1 MKSEFCT
8 YLDHSPVLFFK
19 WANTQNW
26 PVLHV
31 SENIKEF
38 LGYCAQT
45 FIQGELSYHD
55 IIYPEDIE
63 RITHEMHHHIEA
75 LSPAFTHSAYRLI
88 KADGKII
95 WVEDKTF
102 VNRNLYGE
110 IDYFYGYITDISK
123 LKLAEEERQKY
134 LNSIENSNKELIRTI
149 NNLQAYKHVLDET
162 NIVSMSDLE
171 GNITYCNEAF
181 LHTSGYTKEE
191 VMGKPH
197 SILRHPDTPKR
208 VFQSM
213 WESIQ
218 NKEIWKGF
226 LKNRRKDGS
235 AFYVNVTIA
244 PLLDENRKIEKYIS
258 VRHNITDLIQK
269 SEELKLQ
276 AITDPLTQL
285 GNRFKL
291 LLDKDKLN
299 APCLAIFDI
308 ANFNEINDFYGYFI
322 GDKLIQEL
330 GENLSRLGDAS
341 YGFYRMYADQFAVLG
356 NQSIHENFEA
366 TMRKWHT
373 HLRQTPLHVGD
384 EEVHVNLMCVLS
396 FESPE
401 LLLTTADLTKNH
413 AKISHLDFC
422 VYHKNIELAKE
433 YERNL
438 YWQKRLKIA
447 LETDAIVPFFQP
459 IMNTKTHKIEK
470 YEALV
475 RMISEDEVI
484 SPFQFLDIAKKTNQ
498 YTHITQTMIEKSFAL
513 FTKSSLKCSIN
524 LTVEDIKNRY
534 TMDFLW
540 NALERYKMQGKVIL
554 EIVESEGI
562 ENFKGMEPFLEYMKH
577 YGCHLSIDDFGT
589 GYSNFNYLIKLQA
602 HTIKIDGSM
611 IKEIT
616 NPASGARDVVEA
628 IVMFAKA
635 RGMKTIA
642 EFVASEEIF
651 KAVCDLGI
659 DYAQGYF
666 ISPPVPQDQ
675 LRLS

>member
-1 MKSEFCT
+1 MKNEFCT
-8 YLDHSPVLFFK
+8 YLDHSPILFFK
-19 WANTQNW
+19 WANSEHW

-38 LGYCAQT
+38 LGYNAEVFRESKLAYQ
-45 FIQGELSYHD
+45 D
-55 IIYPEDIE
+55 IIHPDDLARIE
-63 RITHEMHHHIEA
+63 KEMYHHIEA
-75 LSPAFTHSAYRLI
+75 LSPSFTHSAYRLK
-88 KADGKII
+88 KADNTII
-95 WVEDKTF
+95 WVEDKTY

-134 LNSIENSNKELIRTI
+134 LGSIEESNKELIRTI

-162 NIVSMSDLE
+162 NIVSMSDLD
-171 GNITYCNEAF
+171 GNITYFNEAF
-181 LHTSGYTKEE
+181 LQTSGYKKEE

-197 SILRHPDTPKR
+197 SILRHQDTPKR

-213 WESIQ
+213 WETIQ
-218 NKEIWKGF
+218 NKQIWKGF
-226 LKNRRKDGS
+226 LKNKRKDGS

-244 PLLDENRKIEKYIS
+244 PLLDENRNIEKYIS

-269 SEELKLQ
+269 SDELKLQ

-291 LLDKDKLN
+291 LLDKDKLSS
-299 APCLAIFDI
+299 PCLAIFDI

-330 GENLSRLGDAS
+330 GENLSRLGNES
-341 YGFYRMYADQFAVLG
+341 YGFYRMYADQFVVLG
-356 NQSIHENFEA
+356 DQVIHENFEN
-366 TMRKWHT
+366 TMREWHA

-384 EEVHVNLMCVLS
+384 EEVYVNLMCVLS
-396 FESPE
+396 FEERE

-413 AKISHLDFC
+413 AKMSHLDFC

-447 LETDAIVPFFQP
+447 LENNAIVPFFQP
-459 IMNTKTHKIEK
+459 IMNTKTRKIEK

-475 RMISEDEVI
+475 RMVSEDEVV
-484 SPFQFLDIAKKTNQ
+484 SPFQFLEISKKTNQ
-498 YTHITQTMIEKSFAL
+498 YSQITQTMIEKSFAL
-513 FTKSSLKCSIN
+513 FTNSSLKCSIN
-524 LTVEDIKNRY
+524 LTVKDIKNRY

-540 NALERYKMQGKVIL
+540 SALERYKMQGKVIL

-562 ENFKGMEPFLEYMKH
+562 ENFKGMDPFLEYMKH

-616 NPASGARDVVEA
+616 NPNSGARDVVEA
-628 IVMFAKA
+628 IIMFAKA

-642 EFVASEEIF
+642 EFVSSEAIF
-651 KAVCDLGI
+651 EAVCALGI

-666 ISPPVPQDQ
+666 ISPPVPQEQ
-675 LRLS
+675 LCLS

>member
-1 MKSEFCT
+1 MKNEFCT
-8 YLDHSPVLFFK
+8 YLDHSPVMFFK
-19 WANTQNW
+19 WANTHNW

-38 LGYCAQT
+38 LGYSAQT
-45 FIQGELSYHD
+45 FITAELTYQD
-55 IIYPEDIE
+55 IIHPDDVE
-63 RITHEMHHHIEA
+63 RIQTEMHHHIEA
-75 LSPAFTHSAYRLI
+75 LSPSFTHSPYRLI
-88 KADGKII
+88 KADGKVI
-95 WVEDKTF
+95 WVEDKTY

-123 LKLAEEERQKY
+123 LKMAEEERRRY
-134 LNSIENSNKELIRTI
+134 LGSIENSNKELIRTI

-181 LHTSGYTKEE
+181 LQTSGYTKEE

-197 SILRHPDTPKR
+197 NILRHPDTPKR

-213 WESIQ
+213 WETIQ

-244 PLLDENRKIEKYIS
+244 PLLDENRNIEKYIS

-269 SEELKLQ
+269 SDELKLQ

-291 LLDKDKLN
+291 LLDKDKLSS
-299 APCLAIFDI
+299 PCIAIFDI

-330 GENLSRLGDAS
+330 GTNLSNLGNHS
-341 YGFYRMYADQFAVLG
+341 YNFYRMYADQFVVLG
-356 NQSIHENFEA
+356 DQGIHENFET
-366 TMRKWHT
+366 TMREWHT

-384 EEVHVNLMCVLS
+384 EEVYVNLMCVLS
-396 FESPE
+396 FEERE

-413 AKISHLDFC
+413 AKMSHLDFC

-447 LETDAIVPFFQP
+447 LENNAIVPFFQP
-459 IMNTKTHKIEK
+459 IMNTKTRKIEK
-470 YEALV
+470 YEALA
-475 RMISEDEVI
+475 RMVSEDEII
-484 SPFQFLDIAKKTNQ
+484 SPFQFLEIAKKTNQ
-498 YTHITQTMIEKSFAL
+498 YSQITQVMIEKSFAL
-513 FTKSSLKCSIN
+513 FANSPLKCSIN
-524 LTVEDIKNRY
+524 LTVEDIKNHY

-540 NALERYKMQGKVIL
+540 NAVERYKMHGKVIL

-562 ENFKGMEPFLEYMKH
+562 ENFQGMEPFLEYMKH
-577 YGCHLSIDDFGT
+577 YGCQLSIDDFGT

-616 NPASGARDVVEA
+616 NPHSGACDVVEA
-628 IVMFAKA
+628 IIMFAKA
-635 RGMKTIA
+635 RGMKTVA
-642 EFVASEEIF
+642 EFVSSEAIF
-651 KAVCDLGI
+651 EAVCALGI

-675 LRLS
+675 LCLS

>member
-1 MKSEFCT
+1 MKNEFCT

-19 WANTQNW
+19 WSNDQNW
-26 PVLHV
+26 PILHV

-38 LGYCAQT
+38 LGYDADT
-45 FIQGELSYHD
+45 FLKGNLAYQD
-55 IIYPEDIE
+55 IIHPDDIQQ
-63 RITHEMHHHIEA
+63 ITKEMKYHIEA
-75 LSPAFTHSAYRLI
+75 LSPFFTHTPYRLI
-88 KADGKII
+88 KADNEPV

-110 IDYFYGYITDISK
+110 IDYFFGYITDISK
-123 LKLAEEERQKY
+123 LKLAEEERLKY

-149 NNLQAYKHVLDET
+149 NNLQAYKNVLDET

-171 GNITYCNEAF
+171 GNITYCNDAF
-181 LHTSGYTKEE
+181 LQTSGYTKDEI
-191 VMGKPH
+191 MGQPH
-197 SILRHPDTPKR
+197 NILRHPDTPKR
-208 VFQSM
+208 VFQNM
-213 WESIQ
+213 WETIQ
-218 NKEIWKGF
+218 NKKIWKGF

-244 PLLDENRKIEKYIS
+244 PLLDEDKNIEKYIS

-269 SEELKLQ
+269 SDELKLQ

-291 LLDKDKLN
+291 LLDKDKLG

-330 GENLSRLGDAS
+330 GANLAKLGDES

-356 NQSIHENFEA
+356 DQSVHEAFEE
-366 TMRKWHT
+366 TMRKWHLY
-373 HLRQTPLHVGD
+373 LRQTPLHVGD

-413 AKISHLDFC
+413 AKMTHLDFC

-433 YERNL
+433 YERNI

-447 LETDAIVPFFQP
+447 LENDAIVPYFQP
-459 IMNTKTHKIEK
+459 IMNTKTRVIEK

-475 RMISEDEVI
+475 RMVSADEVV
-484 SPFQFLDIAKKTNQ
+484 SPFQFLEISKKTNQ
-498 YTHITQTMIEKSFAL
+498 YSQITQTMIEKSFAL
-513 FTKSSLKCSIN
+513 FTHSSLKCSIN

-540 NALERYKMQGKVIL
+540 NALERYQMQGKVIL

-562 ENFKGMEPFLEYMKH
+562 ENFKGMEPFLERMKH
-577 YGCHLSIDDFGT
+577 YDCHLSIDDFGT

-616 NPASGARDVVEA
+616 NPNSGASDVVKA

-642 EFVASEEIF
+642 EFVASEAIF
-651 KAVCDLGI
+651 DTICALGI
-659 DYAQGYF
+659 DYAQGYY
-666 ISPPVPQDQ
+666 IAPPLPKEK
-675 LRLS
+675 LTL